1 MGESVAQSAGA
12 FENAGADVFASNCTL
27 GNGDMLGLVKDMK
40 AATTLPV
47 LIQPNAG
54 KPVADDDGP
63 TRYEQSALEFAQDV
77 KRLVDAGADMVGGCC
92 GTNAEFIREM
102 VIHIQ

>member
-1 MGESVAQSAGA
+1 
-12 FENAGADVFASNCTL
+12 
-27 GNGDMLGLVKDMK
+27 MLALVKDMK
-40 AATTLPV
+40 AATAKPI

-54 KPVADDDGP
+54 KPVADDDGE
-63 TRYEQSALEFAQDV
+63 THYEQTAQEFAQDI

-102 VIHIQ
+102 VRRIQ

>member
-1 MGESVAQSAGA
+1 
-12 FENAGADVFASNCTL
+12 
-27 GNGDMLGLVKDMK
+27 MLELVKDMK
-40 AATTLPV
+40 AASALPV

-63 TRYEQSALEFAQDV
+63 TRYEQTALEFSQDIMQ
-77 KRLVDAGADMVGGCC
+77 LVDVGADMVGGCC

-102 VIHIQ
+102 VRHIQ